1 MLTETKAHIRYFE
14 KKLNKLDYALRRAG
28 EREKQIQE
36 IRETMK
42 HYRAA
47 IRAMAA
53 MEAMNRKDGWEAGRS
68 KADCTQRSF

>member
-28 EREKQIQE
+28 EREKQVQE
-36 IRETMK
+36 IREAMK

-47 IRAMAA
+47 IRALVAL
-53 MEAMNRKDGWEAGRS
+53 EAMRQPDGWEG
-68 KADCTQRSF
+68 